1 MPLLLCNLRFS
12 DVWYWQLESRL
23 SKRSR
28 ALTAADQLPL
38 RSPLLLKTEDLMP
51 PSTRKTRLTSRQFHR
66 WLGISAAVLF
76 LLVSVTGVALQ
87 YQQIFGSEEA
97 AKEAAASIVSPL
109 SLAKPTGL
117 DLAPLDRA
125 RMMLLARF
133 GDRPVAQVDWQIKA
147 PTPAFVFHLDGNDPR
162 KVSVAAAS
170 GAILSDEPDGEDWL
184 IRLHSGEIIGDGG
197 KFLGLLWGLGL
208 IAMTLTGVWLYIKM
222 YRARQKGSA
231 SQLTGW
237 RRYFW

>member
-1 MPLLLCNLRFS
+1 M
-12 DVWYWQLESRL
+12 
-23 SKRSR
+23 
-28 ALTAADQLPL
+28 
-38 RSPLLLKTEDLMP
+38 
-51 PSTRKTRLTSRQFHR
+51 
-66 WLGISAAVLF
+66 GAAVLF

-109 SLAKPTGL
+109 SLAKPIGL
-117 DLAPLDRA
+117 DPAALDRA
-125 RMMLLARF
+125 RRTLLVRY
-133 GDRPVAQVDWQIKA
+133 GNRPVAGVDWQIKA
-147 PTPAFVFHLDGNDPR
+147 STPALVFHLDGSDPR
-162 KVSVAAAS
+162 KVAVGVAS
-170 GAILSDEPDGEDWL
+170 GAVLSDEPDGEDWL

-208 IAMTLTGVWLYIKM
+208 VAMTLTGVWVYFKM

-231 SQLTGW
+231 SMLAGW